1 MTRRHEPS
9 EDDRR
14 TVRALSCYGVPH
26 EDIATHMDM
35 DAKTLRK
42 HYRRELDRGTIEANA
57 KVAAT
62 LFTMATV
69 DKNVAAAIFWMK
81 ARGGWREK
89 PLPDEEKKVEPTQVV
104 IYRWASMP
112 SGDGYV
118 ERPNPAPKRIV
129 RDIDHE

>member
-1 MTRRHEPS
+1 
-9 EDDRR
+9 
-14 TVRALSCYGVPH
+14 
-26 EDIATHMDM
+26 
-35 DAKTLRK
+35 
-42 HYRRELDRGTIEANA
+42 
-57 KVAAT
+57 
-62 LFTMATV
+62 
-69 DKNVAAAIFWMK
+69 MK

-89 PLPDEEKKVEPTQVV
+89 PLPDEEKKDEPTQVV